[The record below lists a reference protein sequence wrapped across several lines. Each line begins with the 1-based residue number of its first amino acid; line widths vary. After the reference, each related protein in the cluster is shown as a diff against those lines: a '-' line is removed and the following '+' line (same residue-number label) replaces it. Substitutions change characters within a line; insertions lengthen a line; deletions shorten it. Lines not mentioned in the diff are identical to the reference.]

1 MKPYCFLLNSWLTY
15 RKWYSLDFNSFS
27 GTFPKID
34 VTQMGLKCEGCNTF
48 DLVLGIKISSAVF
61 CSFGKYLNFN
71 DALNKLW
78 KRFLYSCHSIWTN
91 SDDNLSGP
99 GVILGLSLLIM

>member
-15 RKWYSLDFNSFS
+15 RKWYSLNFNSFS

-48 DLVLGIKISSAVF
+48 DLVLGIKISFAGLHF
-61 CSFGKYLNFN
+61 FGKYPNIN
-71 DALNKLW
+71 DALNKLQEV
-78 KRFLYSCHSIWTN
+78 FVQS
-91 SDDNLSGP
+91 P
-99 GVILGLSLLIM
+99 